1 MVEVRGLTKRYGSF
15 TAIDGVSLAVAAG
28 ECFALLGP
36 NGSGKTTTLKCL
48 AGLAIPAGGRVR
60 IHGID
65 PFRNA
70 RAARALLSYL
80 PQRVAFH
87 ENLTAGEILTFYC
100 RLRGVALQRAA
111 VVLEQLGLAG
121 LENKTVSEFSGGMVQ
136 RLGSAVALLPE
147 TPLLLL
153 DEPGTGLD
161 PESAIRLREI
171 LRSLNRA
178 GKTILFSSHAL
189 ADVEL
194 LADRAAVL
202 VSGRIAAVESVDRL
216 ENGFSATARLHV
228 HLRNPEPRF
237 TDAALRAGAAQAVL
251 TRDILTV
258 SCPPHMRLPVL
269 EALERAG
276 AGIERFFTGEPSLE
290 EIYLRYVNESAS
302 FPSGNHAGGVRDPS
316 APPG

>member
-1 MVEVRGLTKRYGSF
+1 MVKVRGLTKRYGSF
-15 TAIDGVSLAVAAG
+15 TAIGGVSLDVEAG

-48 AGLAIPAGGRVR
+48 AGLAIPGAGEVR

-65 PFRNA
+65 PFQNG

-80 PQRVAFH
+80 PQRVAFN
-87 ENLTAGEILTFYC
+87 ENLTAGEILAFYC
-100 RLRGVALQRAA
+100 RLRGVALERAA
-111 VVLEQLGLAG
+111 VVLEQLGLGG
-121 LENKTVSEFSGGMVQ
+121 LQNKTVSEFSGGMVQ
-136 RLGSAVALLPE
+136 RLGIAVALLPE
-147 TPLLLL
+147 VPLLLL

-178 GKTILFSSHAL
+178 GKTIVFSSHVL

-202 VSGRIAAVESVDRL
+202 VSGSLAAIESVGRL
-216 ENGFSATARLHV
+216 ENGFRAAAHLHI
-228 HLRNPEPRF
+228 HLRNPDPRF
-237 TDAALRAGAAQAVL
+237 VDAALHAGAAQALL
-251 TRDILTV
+251 TRDVLAV
-258 SCPPHMRLPVL
+258 SCAPDVRLPVL
-269 EALERAG
+269 EALERKG
-276 AGIERFFTGEPSLE
+276 ADIERFFTGEPSLE

-302 FPSGNHAGGVRDPS
+302 FRSGRYPGGVRVPS
-316 APPG
+316 TPPR